1 MMTSHFEKPGR
12 IIAVTMIEKDKR
24 GKEKL
29 IVSHGVNVITGKA
42 VILPSEHPSDIGAV
56 WDASIREWV
65 LNP

>member
-1 MMTSHFEKPGR
+1 
-12 IIAVTMIEKDKR
+12 MIEKDKR